1 MNYDNNNPK
10 GLPSVSFIRK
20 LAATGEMGCATLRRS
35 LRQEREEK
43 TLPLAFV
50 FCMPM
55 TLTHSPLCCISLS
68 VWIDSVN
75 GERASVTQ
83 STSTADTGDG
93 RAAQL
98 GMNIERFLLLLF
110 RFPELRP
117 GLRIIHAVVGVK

>member
-1 MNYDNNNPK
+1 
-10 GLPSVSFIRK
+10 LCH
-20 LAATGEMGCATLRRS
+20 ATPIIKTGARRENFAIGFCLLYADDAHTFSS
-35 LRQEREEK
+35 LM
-43 TLPLAFV
+43 LY
-50 FCMPM
+50 
-55 TLTHSPLCCISLS
+55 ISLS

-83 STSTADTGDG
+83 STSTVDTGDG